1 MMKYIYIHNI
11 QLYVHVAHSPLKMS
25 VRVKLKGEISRPAVG
40 EGQPAMNVESPT
52 TGHGDLWNGVC
63 GMGYGVCGMGYELQ
77 SFSAEH
83 TSCSGLP
90 LAISARV

>member
-1 MMKYIYIHNI
+1 MNGTIYSMYN
-11 QLYVHVAHSPLKMS
+11 VHVAHSPLKMS

-63 GMGYGVCGMGYELQ
+63 GMGYGVWGMN
-77 SFSAEH
+77 
-83 TSCSGLP
+83 CSHSQLSIPVALGC
-90 LAISARV
+90 RWR